1 MSFVSLDGGPGPGTG
16 LATDTI
22 HWGNME
28 HATLRV
34 IMCFCIVKSLR
45 TSSEKKE
52 RQCSNVWTT
61 GTFYQIIIRAPQQ
74 VKFFIH
80 HSIILR
86 CDFMSKLN
94 HSGNRIIPWGAG
106 QQCSLCP
113 RPVSPC
119 CSIVVSG
126 LGIRHDLS
134 GYQGSRHCPPCP
146 PWSDPNNKMEIIV
159 LFSSN
164 ICQIFQT
171 INNQLTLSTRGK
183 EL

>member
-1 MSFVSLDGGPGPGTG
+1 MVDLDPALAWPRTPYTGGTWNTPHSVSSCVSVQ
-16 LATDTI
+16 
-22 HWGNME
+22 WK
-28 HATLRV
+28 V
-34 IMCFCIVKSLR
+34 
-45 TSSEKKE
+45 SELQ
-52 RQCSNVWTT
+52 RQCSSNVWTYFMHILSSYP
-61 GTFYQIIIRAPQQ
+61 GTTASQLFQPITAELCT
-74 VKFFIH
+74 
-80 HSIILR
+80 ILW

-113 RPVSPC
+113 RSVSPC

>member
-1 MSFVSLDGGPGPGTG
+1 MEDLDPALAWPRTPYTGGTWNTPHSVSSCVSVQ
-16 LATDTI
+16 
-22 HWGNME
+22 
-28 HATLRV
+28 RV
-34 IMCFCIVKSLR
+34 
-45 TSSEKKE
+45 SEL
-52 RQCSNVWTT
+52 QCQCSSNVWTYFMHILSSYP
-61 GTFYQIIIRAPQQ
+61 GTTASQLFQPITAAAE
-74 VKFFIH
+74 H
-80 HSIILR
+80 NTL
-86 CDFMSKLN
+86 
-94 HSGNRIIPWGAG
+94 IIPWGAG

-113 RPVSPC
+113 RSVSPC